1 MDEIRAA
8 IDRHHIDRHSFVL
21 AIGGGA
27 LLDSAGYAAA
37 TAHRGVRLV
46 RVPTTVLAQND
57 SALGVKNGINAF
69 GKKNF
74 VGTFAPP
81 FAVVCDYELL
91 LTLSDRDWR
100 AGISEAVKVAL
111 LKDPAFF
118 AWIEDNAQALA
129 ERSLEAMAWLIH
141 RCAELHL
148 EHIAHG
154 GDPFELG
161 SSRPLDFGHWA
172 AHKLEQLSGY
182 RLRHGEAVAIGIA
195 LDSAYSRLA
204 GHLPLGDW
212 RRIVRLFDAV
222 GLPTWA
228 PELEVEDDRG
238 RPAVLA
244 GLDEFRE
251 HLGGRLTV
259 MLLAGIGSPFD
270 VHTLDEA
277 VVLAAS
283 RPAAPPRS
291 GTRRA
296 RGMSAHNG
304 TSPLTQR
311 ALIDEYF
318 MEHRVQVL
326 ELAAFLD
333 RLERARD
340 LDAADDFRLRS
351 VREALGALADGAG
364 NRVQRVQ
371 MIFSDPRSELLEE
384 LDQKSAKGAYDP
396 EA

>member
-1 MDEIRAA
+1 MV
-8 IDRHHIDRHSFVL
+8 S
-21 AIGGGA
+21 
-27 LLDSAGYAAA
+27 
-37 TAHRGVRLV
+37 
-46 RVPTTVLAQND
+46 
-57 SALGVKNGINAF
+57 
-69 GKKNF
+69 
-74 VGTFAPP
+74 
-81 FAVVCDYELL
+81 DYEML

-118 AWIEDNAQALA
+118 AWIEENAQALA
-129 ERSLEAMAWLIH
+129 ERSLEAMAWLVH

-204 GHLPLGDW
+204 GHLPPGDW

-222 GLPTWA
+222 ALPTWA

-259 MLLAGIGSPFD
+259 ILLAGIGSPFD
-270 VHTLDEA
+270 VHTT
-277 VVLAAS
+277 S
-283 RPAAPPRS
+283 
-291 GTRRA
+291 TRRWCWRRLA
-296 RGMSAHNG
+296 CCAAALRDKESSRHV
-304 TSPLTQR
+304 SP
-311 ALIDEYF
+311 
-318 MEHRVQVL
+318 
-326 ELAAFLD
+326 
-333 RLERARD
+333 
-340 LDAADDFRLRS
+340 
-351 VREALGALADGAG
+351 
-364 NRVQRVQ
+364 
-371 MIFSDPRSELLEE
+371 
-384 LDQKSAKGAYDP
+384 
-396 EA
+396 